1 MRARVGDH
9 LVVSGSQ
16 VGGFDRECEVVEAR
30 RYKGEPP
37 YLVRWMDTGQ
47 EELLLPGPDASVLK
61 HESRRSWHVGPIVW
75 PGPF

>member
-9 LVVSGSQ
+9 LVVSGPQ
-16 VGGFDRECEVVEAR
+16 VGGRECEVVEAR

-47 EELLLPGPDASVLK
+47 EELFLPGPGASILK
-61 HESRRSWHVGPIVW
+61 HEPRRRWRVVPITW
-75 PGPF
+75 PDPF